1 MRFNYAKLKGRIK
14 EKYETQGDFA
24 KAIGLTPTT
33 FSFKING
40 KAKWKQDEI
49 VKAAE
54 LLEISRDEIAEYF
67 FLPIKVKNLNQKIK
81 IMKGINNE

>member
-14 EKYETQGDFA
+14 EKYGNQEVFA

-49 VKAAE
+49 VKAAK
-54 LLEISRDEIAEYF
+54 LLEISQDEIVEYF
-67 FLPIKVKNLNQKIK
+67 FNYKVKELELN
-81 IMKGINNE
+81 N